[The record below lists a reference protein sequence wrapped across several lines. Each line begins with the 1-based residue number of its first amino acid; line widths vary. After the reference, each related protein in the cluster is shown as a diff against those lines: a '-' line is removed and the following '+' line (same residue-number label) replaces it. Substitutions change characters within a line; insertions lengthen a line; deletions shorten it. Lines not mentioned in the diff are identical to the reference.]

1 MRRPEGDLAEG
12 SPSGNTEPTNGSTSV
27 TAASRGGHVTDII
40 ICTVPDC
47 DAQAVLVLNGRPIC
61 RPHCEEFAKQAS
73 IVDGSFRDFLK
84 APTDEAWPLVA
95 GPLPIGLDVVGDAST
110 SDVANGPDPTD

>member
-1 MRRPEGDLAEG
+1 LAD
-12 SPSGNTEPTNGSTSV
+12 N
-27 TAASRGGHVTDII
+27 I

-73 IVDGSFRDFLK
+73 IVDGSFRDLLK
-84 APTDEAWPLVA
+84 GPADEPLPMIAGPARVDVVDEANTPTV
-95 GPLPIGLDVVGDAST
+95 PK
-110 SDVANGPDPTD
+110 GPDPER

>member
-1 MRRPEGDLAEG
+1 MTVRHPEGNLAET
-12 SPSGNTEPTNGSTSV
+12 SGNAEPTKDS
-27 TAASRGGHVTDII
+27 AALTVASKGGHVADIS
-40 ICTVPDC
+40 CTVPDC

-95 GPLPIGLDVVGDAST
+95 GPFPTGLDVVEDAST